1 MITSTCP
8 QEWSLLFF
16 LEVSVLTPCIENVPE
31 QSRGPSKCKRFGHCE
46 GLVAMALSI
55 SFHGRI
61 GAVAFSASGAVLAR
75 LH

>member
-1 MITSTCP
+1 MS
-8 QEWSLLFF
+8 ENKV
-16 LEVSVLTPCIENVPE
+16 EVRANASGLVIATGE
-31 QSRGPSKCKRFGHCE
+31 Q

-61 GAVAFSASGAVLAR
+61 GAVAFSASGALLAR

>member
-1 MITSTCP
+1 M
-8 QEWSLLFF
+8 SLDKV
-16 LEVSVLTPCIENVPE
+16 EVRANASGLVIATGE
-31 QSRGPSKCKRFGHCE
+31 RGV
-46 GLVAMALSI
+46 VAMALSI